1 MIRSVYTRTSMY
13 FITVFFPFI
22 TYMYMYMYNSNLSA
36 LAWIIKRGGHPTN
49 ISVGVGG
56 VTKYASCKPAQ
67 KIIRVYMVH
76 IG

>member
-1 MIRSVYTRTSMY
+1 MIRAVYTHTSMY

-22 TYMYMYMYNSNLSA
+22 TYMYMYVYNSNLSA
-36 LAWIIKRGGHPTN
+36 LAWKIKRGGTSIN

-56 VTKYASCKPAQ
+56 VTKYASCKPVR